1 MFSSFT
7 YKNRIIFV
15 KRKRYETKSS
25 ETIIGRY
32 EEGIKF
38 QEIWRQNEINSRQ
51 NSSKERIK
59 DN

>member
-38 QEIWRQNEINSRQ
+38 
-51 NSSKERIK
+51 
-59 DN
+59 

>member
-25 ETIIGRY
+25 ETIIDRY